1 MNLLLNKYSR
11 FLLKCVES
19 SLAKKFKLTVERYK
33 MDPEAKVQSIC
44 SNCKNNCC
52 FPVEALICIW

>member
-44 SNCKNNCC
+44 SC